1 MTNVNKGAIAACAGT
16 IALACTVVQPAN
28 AADIPAEPQY
38 GGPPVEEGYGYREP
52 PRAYRYAPAPPT
64 VYYEPAPPAVVV
76 LPEPYY
82 VPRRRVYV
90 DPGYSYGAYDYG
102 AYGYGYR
109 YRPYIAGGYA
119 YHRGGWGHG
128 PRRW

>member
-1 MTNVNKGAIAACAGT
+1 MTNVKEAIAACAGA
-16 IALACTVVQPAN
+16 IALACAVVQPAR
-28 AADIPAEPQY
+28 AADVPVSPQY
-38 GGPPVEEGYGYREP
+38 RSGPIEQEEGYVYRQP
-52 PRAYRYAPAPPT
+52 PPAYRYVPAPPD

-76 LPEPYY
+76 VPEPYY
-82 VPRRRVYV
+82 VPRRRVYI
-90 DPGYSYGAYDYG
+90 DPGYG

-109 YRPYIAGGYA
+109 YRPHIAGGYA